1 VTKIKQLGNFAIG
14 VGSAKRDLGRDLC
27 NWKRPWALKSDA
39 RERKRESSGER
50 EIARDSDYYF

>member
-39 RERKRESSGER
+39 RERKKGKFRRTGNSSGQ
-50 EIARDSDYYF
+50 